1 MIALVRKNYEAGKS
15 AEDMLRD
22 DVLKAYKAE
31 YSLLDWIG
39 PDSWLLRIVEGLRS
53 GSLK

>member
-1 MIALVRKNYEAGKS
+1 MV
-15 AEDMLRD
+15 RD
-22 DVLKAYKAE
+22 DVLKADKAE

-39 PDSWLLRIVEGLRS
+39 PDSWLLRIVKGLRS